1 MSIEAAASR
10 EKTRSMAYV
19 ALCIAVMAVSAWV
32 TVPIGPVPV
41 TLQMFAFTFA
51 IVVLSPKECITATAG
66 YLLLGAVG
74 LPVFSGMQGG
84 LAKLM
89 GPTGGFLWGYLV
101 GVAVAC
107 VLLAALRR
115 AGFGSDRQRG
125 AASQV
130 GKSDAANRGVIAFL
144 RSFGAEI
151 LAGVVFTA
159 VAYVCGTFQFTLVM
173 NASVAEALAACVLPF
188 VAIDVAKIVAAV
200 IAADAVR
207 AVIRR

>member
-89 GPTGGFLWGYLV
+89 GPTGGFLWGYLI
-101 GVAVAC
+101 GVVAAC
-107 VLLAALRR
+107 VLLADLRR

-125 AASQV
+125 AASQA
-130 GKSDAANRGVIAFL
+130 GKADAANGGAVAFL

-173 NASVAEALAACVLPF
+173 NASVVEALVACVLPF

>member
-1 MSIEAAASR
+1 MCAQENRS
-10 EKTRSMAYV
+10 KTRSMAYV
-19 ALCIAVMAVSAWV
+19 ALCIAIMAVSAWV

-51 IVVLSPKECITATAG
+51 IVILRPSECLAATAG

-74 LPVFSGMQGG
+74 LPLFSGMQGG

-89 GPTGGFLWGYLV
+89 GPTGGFLWGYIF
-101 GVAVAC
+101 GVAAATA
-107 VLLAALRR
+107 LLAAVRKSGL
-115 AGFGSDRQRG
+115 APQQKGEGSG
-125 AASQV
+125 V
-130 GKSDAANRGVIAFL
+130 GAFL
-144 RSFGAEI
+144 RNFGWEI

-159 VAYVCGTFQFTLVM
+159 IAYVCGTFQFTVVM

-188 VAIDVAKIVAAV
+188 VLIDFGKIVAAV
-200 IAADAVR
+200 LAADAVR

>member
-1 MSIEAAASR
+1 MSVEAAASR

-51 IVVLSPKECITATAG
+51 IVVLSPKECIAATAG

-74 LPVFSGMQGG
+74 LPMFSGMQGG

-89 GPTGGFLWGYLV
+89 GPTGGFLWGYL
-101 GVAVAC
+101 
-107 VLLAALRR
+107 L
-115 AGFGSDRQRG
+115 
-125 AASQV
+125 
-130 GKSDAANRGVIAFL
+130 GVIAACALLALLRGMGDKSGKREGGKDERGGAIGFL
-144 RSFGAEI
+144 RNFGAEI

-159 VAYVCGTFQFTLVM
+159 VAYVCGTFQFTFVM
-173 NASVAEALAACVLPF
+173 NASLAEALAACVLPF
-188 VAIDVAKIVAAV
+188 VAIDLAKIVAAV
-200 IAADAVR
+200 VAADAVR

>member
-51 IVVLSPKECITATAG
+51 IVVLSPKECIAATAG

-115 AGFGSDRQRG
+115 AGFGSDRQR
-125 AASQV
+125 
-130 GKSDAANRGVIAFL
+130 
-144 RSFGAEI
+144 
-151 LAGVVFTA
+151 
-159 VAYVCGTFQFTLVM
+159 
-173 NASVAEALAACVLPF
+173 
-188 VAIDVAKIVAAV
+188 
-200 IAADAVR
+200 
-207 AVIRR
+207 